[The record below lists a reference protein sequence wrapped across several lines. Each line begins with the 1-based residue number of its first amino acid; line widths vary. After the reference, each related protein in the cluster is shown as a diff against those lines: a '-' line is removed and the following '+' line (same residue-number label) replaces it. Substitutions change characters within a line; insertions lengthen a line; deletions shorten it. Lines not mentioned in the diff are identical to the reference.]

1 MQAEKLI
8 QTLEKLLQLHQNLHK
23 ITLQK
28 TESLKSENV
37 EQIKELLKKEQM
49 FLQAIKQIEAER
61 IQETITFLGSEGDLT
76 LSACIEKAK
85 GEQKE
90 SLKVIAKE
98 FKETMDKLKEANLLN
113 RELTQQALQFVSIS
127 LDMLMPQESFTNY
140 QRPDQNQT
148 QTEKRRRSLFDSQV

>member
-1 MQAEKLI
+1 VQADKLI
-8 QTLEKLLQLHQNLHK
+8 HTLEKLLQLHQNLYT

-37 EQIKELLKKEQM
+37 EQVKELLKKEQM

-61 IQETITFLGSEGDLT
+61 IQETITFLGSEGNLT
-76 LSACIEKAK
+76 LSACIEKAE

-90 SLKVIAKE
+90 SLNVIANE
-98 FKETMDKLKEANLLN
+98 FKKTMDKLKEANGLN
-113 RELTQQALQFVSIS
+113 RELTQLALQFVSLS

-148 QTEKRRRSLFDSQV
+148 QTEKRRRSLFDSQA

>member
-1 MQAEKLI
+1 VQAEKLI

-28 TESLKSENV
+28 TENLKSENV
-37 EQIKELLKKEQM
+37 EQLRELLKKEQM

-61 IQETITFLGSEGDLT
+61 IQATIDFLGREGDLT
-76 LSACIEKAK
+76 LSACIEKAE

-90 SLKVIAKE
+90 SLKIIAKD
-98 FKETMDKLKEANLLN
+98 FRDTMDKLKEANGLN
-113 RELTQQALQFVSIS
+113 RELTQQALQFVSLS

-140 QRPDQNQT
+140 QRPDQHQT
-148 QTEKRRRSLFDSQV
+148 QTEKRRRSLFDSQA